1 MFLFSLNFLE
11 FKLVDI
17 VDILLVSMLLYQLYR
32 LVKGTAA
39 MKIFVGIIAVFF
51 VWKVVT
57 SLQMELLSAFIGQFI
72 SVGVIALI
80 VVFQP
85 EIRKFLLLLG
95 NPNFYKKRK
104 FFLWH
109 YFNEENAQTSLEV
122 IVDACQRMANDKT
135 GGLIVM
141 AKKTDLEEYISTG
154 ELIDARISRELIQ
167 NIFFKNSPLHDGAIV
182 IHHNRIKAARSILPI
197 SSNSNL
203 PSDLGLRHRSAL
215 GITENSDSISIVVSE
230 QTGQIS
236 FCKEGILQKNIQ
248 PAKLLELLLNEFTQ
262 INTKNGH
269 N

>member
-17 VDILLVSMLLYQLYR
+17 VEILLVSMLLYQLYR

-104 FFLWH
+104 KPQRPQARKRES
-109 YFNEENAQTSLEV
+109 YSLK
-122 IVDACQRMANDKT
+122 I
-135 GGLIVM
+135 
-141 AKKTDLEEYISTG
+141 
-154 ELIDARISRELIQ
+154 
-167 NIFFKNSPLHDGAIV
+167 
-182 IHHNRIKAARSILPI
+182 
-197 SSNSNL
+197 
-203 PSDLGLRHRSAL
+203 
-215 GITENSDSISIVVSE
+215 
-230 QTGQIS
+230 
-236 FCKEGILQKNIQ
+236 
-248 PAKLLELLLNEFTQ
+248 
-262 INTKNGH
+262 
-269 N
+269 